1 MGIGPLELSG
11 AISRTQDFA
20 VIKQHEDNKGAVD
33 QANIMQSARKEEEEK
48 ANYVN
53 VTDEVSNYNK
63 KFDAKEKG
71 NNEYHGD
78 GGKHR
83 EKQPEHEDGKV
94 TIKRES
100 TFDIRI

>member
-1 MGIGPLELSG
+1 MGIGPMELSG

-20 VIKQHEDNKGAVD
+20 ILKHNEDNRGAVE
-33 QANIMQSARKEEEEK
+33 QVNIAQIARKEEEDK
-48 ANYVN
+48 ATTVN

-63 KFDAKEKG
+63 RFDAKEKG
-71 NNEYHGD
+71 SNEYNGD

-83 EKQPEHEDGKV
+83 EQKQENHDGTVK
-94 TIKRES
+94 IKSES